1 MQRSGISVFLQNI
14 GMQTNSH
21 AMVDTVPAATGD
33 WLDDGPDVPEPP
45 QARARL
51 GRLIGGVY
59 RQWRRQVDQSVKDLG
74 LTDATRAPLLAL
86 HAANGPR
93 RQKELAQAL
102 LLETSSL
109 VRVLDQ
115 LRAMGLVDWESDP
128 ADRRAKCIALTA
140 RGRKTVAR
148 ILTRSLEI
156 EHNILVDVTPEEL
169 AVLRSALEKISR
181 RFDTL

>member
-1 MQRSGISVFLQNI
+1 
-14 GMQTNSH
+14 MQTNSH
-21 AMVDTVPAATGD
+21 AMVDAGTTPTAS
-33 WLDDGPDVPEPP
+33 WLDEGPDVPEPP

-86 HAANGPR
+86 HAADGPL

-128 ADRRAKCIALTA
+128 NDRRAKCIALTA

-156 EHNILVDVTPEEL
+156 ERSILVDVTPEEL
-169 AVLRSALEKISR
+169 VVLRSALEKISR

>member
-1 MQRSGISVFLQNI
+1 
-14 GMQTNSH
+14 
-21 AMVDTVPAATGD
+21 MVDAVPAATGDGLDD

-86 HAANGPR
+86 HAADGPL

-169 AVLRSALEKISR
+169 QVLRSALEKISR
-181 RFDTL
+181 RFDSL

>member
-1 MQRSGISVFLQNI
+1 M
-14 GMQTNSH
+14 
-21 AMVDTVPAATGD
+21 PAATGDRQND

-86 HAANGPR
+86 HAADGPL

-128 ADRRAKCIALTA
+128 HDRRAKCIALTA

-169 AVLRSALEKISR
+169 LVLRSALEKISR
-181 RFDTL
+181 RFDSL

>member
-1 MQRSGISVFLQNI
+1 
-14 GMQTNSH
+14 
-21 AMVDTVPAATGD
+21 MVDAVPAATGD
-33 WLDDGPDVPEPP
+33 GQNDWLDDGLDVPEPP

-86 HAANGPR
+86 HAADGPL

-169 AVLRSALEKISR
+169 LVLRSALEKISR
-181 RFDTL
+181 RFDSL